1 MTRELSNVVL
11 YCTAPGEL
19 LTAQKVLQEKN
30 YPFEVFEDLNAVEV
44 YVGMTAQKWDELIT
58 EIENRFNN

>member
-11 YCTAPGEL
+11 HCTTPGEL

-30 YPFEVFEDLNAVEV
+30 YPHEVFEDLNCLEV
-44 YVGMTAQKWDELIT
+44 YVSLTAQEWDNLIT
-58 EIENRFNN
+58 EIENR